1 MEIFVV
7 LYLLVIIAALVL
19 ILVLATKK
27 EGFSEST
34 PFELRCKN
42 KEVVLTQPSPILYYY
57 YAGVTCAP
65 SQDFMDVILTKA
77 NLDRFDSV
85 NYIDLNEF
93 DSSNPP
99 RYYDKTNGE
108 TPTIIVE
115 YEYIINDTIKQK
127 ILNLEDSDRGI
138 KVEHIDGSKHI
149 IVISNLDEYTPD
161 DSDLA
166 ADRQKKQNSFNEFI
180 NSMIITS

>member
-57 YAGVTCAP
+57 YARTCGP

-85 NYIDLNEF
+85 KYIDLYEF

-99 RYYDKTNGE
+99 LYYDKTKGE

-115 YEYIINDTIKQK
+115 YQYIINDTIKQK
-127 ILNLEDSDRGI
+127 ILNLEKSDRGI
-138 KVEHIDGSKHI
+138 KVENIDGSKHI

-161 DSDLA
+161 
-166 ADRQKKQNSFNEFI
+166 SFNEFI

>member
-1 MEIFVV
+1 MDIFVI

-42 KEVVLTQPSPILYYY
+42 KEVESTQPLPILYYY
-57 YAGVTCAP
+57 YAGETCAP
-65 SQDFMDVILTKA
+65 SQNFMDVILTPDKTA
-77 NLDRFDSV
+77 NFESV
-85 NYIDLNEF
+85 NYVDLNKFE
-93 DSSNPP
+93 SSNPP
-99 RYYDKTNGE
+99 LYYDKTVGI

-115 YEYIINDTIKQK
+115 YPYIINDTIKQK
-127 ILNLEDSDRGI
+127 ILNLGNSDKEI
-138 KVEHIDGSKHI
+138 KVENIEDSKHI
-149 IVISNLDEYTPD
+149 IIISNLDEYIPD
-161 DSDLA
+161 ESDLA
-166 ADRQKKQNSFNEFI
+166 AERQKKQDSFSTFI

>member
-1 MEIFVV
+1 MDIFVI

-34 PFELRCKN
+34 PFELRCRN
-42 KEVVLTQPSPILYYY
+42 KEVESTQPLPVLYYY
-57 YAGVTCAP
+57 YANQTCAP
-65 SQDFMDVILTKA
+65 SNKFMNDILTRT
-77 NLDRFDSV
+77 NLDRFDNV
-85 NYIDLNEF
+85 KYIDLNGY
-93 DSSNPP
+93 DASNPP
-99 RYYDKTNGE
+99 RYYDKTAGL

-115 YEYIINDTIKQK
+115 YPYIINDTIKQK
-127 ILNLEDSDRGI
+127 ILNLENSDRGI

-161 DSDLA
+161 DSDSSTI
-166 ADRQKKQNSFNEFI
+166 RQNKQDSFNEFI
-180 NSMIITS
+180 NKMSITS

>member
-1 MEIFVV
+1 MDIFVI

-34 PFELRCKN
+34 PFGLTCK
-42 KEVVLTQPSPILYYY
+42 KHRQVESTQPLPILYYY

-77 NLDRFDSV
+77 NLDRFDNV
-85 NYIDLNEF
+85 NYINLYEF
-93 DSSNPP
+93 ESSNPP
-99 RYYDKTNGE
+99 RYYDKTKGI

-115 YEYIINDTIKQK
+115 YPYIINDTINSCKA
-127 ILNLEDSDRGI
+127 IFPCYFFTI
-138 KVEHIDGSKHI
+138 FIFPTKVF
-149 IVISNLDEYTPD
+149 
-161 DSDLA
+161 
-166 ADRQKKQNSFNEFI
+166 NSYFI
-180 NSMIITS
+180 NF